1 MSSESQRPTI
11 LTIFVILTLVNC
23 GLSLLFALVPDS
35 VFNGFGDAP
44 SPPREPAFQIAD
56 VVLALAKIGGAV
68 FLLRMQKMGFYIYTI
83 AEIGVV
89 GLLLYTTFTTLEYY
103 ENMIFDANLSMDPSV
118 FIILTAAVLI
128 ISSIVWIGVYAS
140 QLKNLK

>member
-1 MSSESQRPTI
+1 MSASQRPTI

-35 VFNGFGDAP
+35 VFNGLGDAP
-44 SPPREPAFQIAD
+44 SPPRDTAFQIAD

-68 FLLRMQKMGFYIYTI
+68 LLLRMKKMGFYIYTL
-83 AEIGVV
+83 AEVGVV
-89 GLLLYTTFTTLEYY
+89 GLLLYTTFTTLDYY
-103 ENMIFDANLSMDPSV
+103 ENMIFDANLTMDPSV

-140 QLKNLK
+140 QLKNLD